1 MAPRYYCECCCED
14 FNDYT
19 SIAIDDSIVCPGCIR
34 GMFDKALKFEH
45 EYPPRWSGHIHPS
58 EFSHIFSAD
67 YIERYKHKEIEYK
80 TPPSKRVYC
89 QYQIERPI
97 KSEGGDDVMMKEV
110 CGGFVGVRQKANKP
124 DILTLGRCRECK
136 SASCMVCDDVPSEPT
151 SILQHVCAGKSFAN
165 EKRAQAFV
173 GLKRGKDWQLCPS
186 RQCGRRIELSEA
198 CNHITCNCGMGFC
211 FICGKEAEGD
221 SEHWASPKSGC
232 PRYNH
237 PDDSN
242 AEYDESS
249 EYDEDEPAPS
259 RDEVEEDS
267 DPLDNVRNLFAADG
281 DDVATIAATSDNT
294 ESSASAVAVDG
305 QNFPRRITIVPWLDN
320 EVSADA
326 SSQGEL
332 ELLFAEN
339 EEEGRAA
346 HNSEAKPM
354 SSQDAEAIASAF
366 WEDDWNDDGH
376 YTYEIL
382 GDGDELV
389 VTLEEEDIDRALW
402 RMRIE

>member
-1 MAPRYYCECCCED
+1 
-14 FNDYT
+14 
-19 SIAIDDSIVCPGCIR
+19 
-34 GMFDKALKFEH
+34 MFDKALKFEH
-45 EYPPRWSGHIHPS
+45 EYPPRWSDNIHPS

-89 QYQIERPI
+89 QYQIERSI
-97 KSEGGDDVMMKEV
+97 KSESGEDVMTREV

-124 DILTLGRCRECK
+124 DILTLGRCRDCK
-136 SASCMVCDDVPSEPT
+136 NASCMVCDEVPSEPAA
-151 SILQHVCAGKSFAN
+151 ILQHVCAGRSFAN

-249 EYDEDEPAPS
+249 EYDEDEPVPP

-267 DPLDNVRNLFAADG
+267 DPLDNVRDLFAADV
-281 DDVATIAATSDNT
+281 DDVTTVAATSD
-294 ESSASAVAVDG
+294 SAGASASEVAVDG
-305 QNFPRRITIVPWLDN
+305 QYVPDVIANMPSLDV
-320 EVSADA
+320 EALPDMPL
-326 SSQGEL
+326 QGAL
-332 ELLFAEN
+332 ELLFVEN
-339 EEEGRAA
+339 EDESRATN
-346 HNSEAKPM
+346 NSEAKPM
-354 SSQDAEAIASAF
+354 STRDAEAIAITLS
-366 WEDDWNDDGH
+366 EDDWVDDGH
-376 YTYEIL
+376 YTYEVF

-402 RMRIE
+402 RMRVE